1 MSINYLEEENNEVN
15 SSEPVEN
22 NGPTEEE
29 ILEKQKRERAAQAL
43 KAKYAFL
50 GKWLWYYFLLI
61 IPNVLAAIFKVFDV
75 PSLVLIGDIL
85 SMAVSVA
92 TIVILYVLG
101 DYDKNY
107 RTSGLLRIAAF
118 VIDLIGVIAF
128 YGVDTPL
135 WYYGI
140 VLAAGLVSLYGM
152 YLEFKTHAFVT
163 STVDPMLS
171 ANWTKLWKMYVIF
184 MVAYLCSA
192 FFALIPILGIIIVI
206 AAAIGIIV
214 CYILELIYL
223 YRTAKLF
230 QALSF

>member
-1 MSINYLEEENNEVN
+1 MSINCLEEENNEVN

-22 NGPTEEE
+22 NGSTEEE

-61 IPNVLAAIFKVFDV
+61 IPRILAAIFKMFDV

-85 SMAVSVA
+85 SMVASVA
-92 TIVILYVLG
+92 AIVILYILG

-128 YGVDTPL
+128 YGTGTPL
-135 WYYGI
+135 WYAGI
-140 VLAAGLVSLYGM
+140 VLAAGLVGLYGI

-163 STVDPMLS
+163 STVDPTLS
-171 ANWTKLWKMYVIF
+171 ANWTKLWTMYVIF

-192 FFALIPILGIIIVI
+192 FFALIPVLGIIIVI
-206 AAAIGIIV
+206 AAAVGIIV
-214 CYILELIYL
+214 CSILELIYL